1 MRSRRGNAVRPT
13 IFHCPRR
20 WPVLASLPRRRR
32 IAAINNNREP
42 AVSADFHKFINW
54 RIRMPLK
61 LTIASAVLMFSLIPG
76 IASAQ
81 INEEFSNL
89 QPYIDEARTTMA
101 RDRKVLIREAL
112 GLTSE
117 EEKTFWTAYR
127 EYEQDRDEV
136 NKIRLKVITDFAA
149 NQDNFTD
156 DIAKDMLKD
165 FFKFEKEQAK
175 VKEKHASKFKKTIPE
190 AKVARFYQL
199 ENKLDAIINFAL
211 AMQIPLIEPK

>member
-1 MRSRRGNAVRPT
+1 
-13 IFHCPRR
+13 
-20 WPVLASLPRRRR
+20 
-32 IAAINNNREP
+32 
-42 AVSADFHKFINW
+42 
-54 RIRMPLK
+54 MPLK
-61 LTIASAVLMFSLIPG
+61 LTIASAVLMFAVVPG

-81 INEEFSNL
+81 INQEFSDL
-89 QPYIDEARTTMA
+89 EPYIDEARVVMA

-112 GLTSE
+112 GLTAE

-127 EYEQDRDEV
+127 EYTDDMDEV
-136 NKIRLKVITDFAA
+136 NQLRLKVITDFAA

-156 DIAKDMLKD
+156 DVAKQMLKD

-175 VKEKHASKFKKTIPE
+175 VKKKHASNFKKVLPE
-190 AKVARFYQL
+190 AKVARFYQI

>member
-1 MRSRRGNAVRPT
+1 
-13 IFHCPRR
+13 
-20 WPVLASLPRRRR
+20 
-32 IAAINNNREP
+32 
-42 AVSADFHKFINW
+42 
-54 RIRMPLK
+54 MPLK

-136 NKIRLKVITDFAA
+136 NQLRLKVITDFAA

-175 VKEKHASKFKKTIPE
+175 VKEDHASKFKKTIPE

-199 ENKLDAIINFAL
+199 ENKLDAIKNFAL